1 MGLLKNLKDMK
12 DMVSA
17 APGLI
22 ESANQM
28 RAQAQAQA
36 AAAQQYGAQA
46 QVNAM
51 NATTYGEPSSEAL
64 QPIAGV
70 DLPTYTAVVK
80 GIAAHGYDSARL
92 PEIAAAHGIAAA
104 DWAVAQAG
112 WGERIQAD
120 KALGSRFNTLYS
132 QA

>member
-28 RAQAQAQA
+28 GAQAQA
-36 AAAQQYGAQA
+36 AAAQQYGAQT

-51 NATTYGEPSSEAL
+51 NAAAYGEPSGEAL

-92 PEIAAAHGIAAA
+92 PEIAAAHGISAA